1 MGALLHALHD
11 REPLPAPR
19 VVEVNEITALIC
31 RLPQTHENLVA
42 LLSCVEGVFSNA
54 MAYVPVLGE
63 AHDHLLDAF
72 AAMDDVTA
80 PDYPAM
86 SLSRREL
93 RDEEDHLERHRER
106 GE

>member
-1 MGALLHALHD
+1 MGTLLHALHD

-19 VVEVNEITALIC
+19 VVGINEITALIC
-31 RLPQTHENLVA
+31 RLPQTHANLVA

-54 MAYVPVLGE
+54 MDYVPALGE

-72 AAMDDVTA
+72 AAMDGVTA

-86 SLSRREL
+86 ALSRREL
-93 RDEEDHLERHRER
+93 RDEQDHLDRHRER

>member
-54 MAYVPVLGE
+54 MDYVPARG
-63 AHDHLLDAF
+63 
-72 AAMDDVTA
+72 AATA
-80 PDYPAM
+80 AAPMRRPT
-86 SLSRREL
+86 SRRSA
-93 RDEEDHLERHRER
+93 RRTTTCSTPSPRWTT
-106 GE
+106 